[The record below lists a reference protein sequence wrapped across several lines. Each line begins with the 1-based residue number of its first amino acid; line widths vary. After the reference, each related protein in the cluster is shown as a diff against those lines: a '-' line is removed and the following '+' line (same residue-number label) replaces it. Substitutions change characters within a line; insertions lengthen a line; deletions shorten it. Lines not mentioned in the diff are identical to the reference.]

1 MVEISD
7 GYIDIDHDQNC
18 KIIKDFKKDF
28 KVISEVEINL
38 NQKIIK

>member
-7 GYIDIDHDQNC
+7 GCIDIDHDQKC

-28 KVISEVEINL
+28 KVISEVGNKFKS
-38 NQKIIK
+38 KIIK